1 MGHGLETN
9 EQRTGRRTDADLC
22 SLRRTKQEQVGGAV
36 GRARASLV
44 TARASPNPAQKAM
57 EQKQRENRE
66 RTEREA
72 FEISS
77 AALRPLHARSPLLP
91 RPPPFIARKGAVRHS
106 IPYLPNLPASI
117 LLGT

>member
-1 MGHGLETN
+1 MGHGLDTS

-22 SLRRTKQEQVGGAV
+22 SLRRTKQEQVGGAA
-36 GRARASLV
+36 GRTRTILE
-44 TARASPNPAQKAM
+44 TARASSKPCNGSDGAETDR
-57 EQKQRENRE
+57 EQRKNRE
-66 RTEREA
+66 RSS
-72 FEISS
+72 EIGS